1 MKFTLTEFIK
11 YLQELEAEYSI
22 SDATMAIET
31 ENGLSHDPD
40 IQVDIAESL
49 NGDVR
54 LIIAPSLP
62 ELTES

>member
-11 YLQELEAEYSI
+11 HLQELEAEYSI

-40 IQVDIAESL
+40 IQINIATSL
-49 NGDVR
+49 RGDRR
-54 LIIAPSLP
+54 LIIALSLP